1 MIVEGPK
8 SSASRIILHADFDY
22 FFAQCEELRRPELR
36 GRPVVVCVFSGRT
49 EDSGVVSTANYVAR
63 KYGVKS
69 GIPIRVAKSK
79 LADVSGAVFLPLDA
93 AYYSQVSESAMS
105 VIGLHADRFE
115 RVGIDECYLDVSERT
130 GSFEAAKNF
139 AQEIKD
145 GVKKQARLT
154 CSIGVAPNKM
164 LAKIASDLHKPDGLT
179 VMEPGSAAE
188 SIAGMDAG
196 RIPGIGPKTSER
208 LGDLGVKTIGDL
220 ARFDL
225 FRLMEEFGKKTATY
239 MHNAARGIDDEP
251 VVESGEKQQI
261 MRIATLKSDATGSAE
276 MHPDLYELC
285 QSAFQAVAGKRLS
298 FRTVGILLILDNL
311 DNVTRSKSLKVH
323 SSSFESMHLAAKSI
337 LDEAMKEAGPV
348 KVRRLGVRLS
358 DFQSSEGQNT
368 MLNFMGS
375 GGQPS

>member
-36 GRPVVVCVFSGRT
+36 SRPIVVCVFSGRT

-63 KYGVKS
+63 KHGVKS

-79 LADVSGAVFLPLDA
+79 LADVSDAVFLPLDA

-105 VIGLHADRFE
+105 VIGPHADRFE
-115 RVGIDECYLDVSERT
+115 RVGIDECYLDVSERA
-130 GSFEAAKNF
+130 GSFEAAKRL

-145 GVKKQARLT
+145 GVKRQALLT

-179 VMEPGSAAE
+179 VIEPGSAAE

-208 LGDLGVKTIGDL
+208 LGELGVKTIGDL

-225 FRLMEEFGKKTATY
+225 FRLMEEFGKKNATY

-285 QSAFQAVAGKRLS
+285 QSVYQAAAGKRLS

-323 SSSFESMHLAAKSI
+323 SSSFESLHLAAKSI

-368 MLNFMGS
+368 MLDFMGS
-375 GGQPS
+375 GG